1 MEVDVLSLELQQT
14 AFEGIRMCRDL
25 RIRVDGA
32 GDDNECCAEA
42 MRRVFGVLEASLIRL
57 LAENGSLESNQPA
70 ADQPSG
76 DSSSSPKKKVSGC
89 LSTTE
94 NS

>member
-1 MEVDVLSLELQQT
+1 MLSLELQQT

-25 RIRVDGA
+25 QLRIERA
-32 GDDNECCAEA
+32 GDDHEYCADA
-42 MRRVFGVLEASLIRL
+42 MRRAFGVLEASLLRL
-57 LAENGSLESNQPA
+57 LVENGGVELNEPS
-70 ADQPSG
+70 ADQSSG

-89 LSTTE
+89 LSTSE